1 MNRTEILNI
10 IEKTGIVN
18 KLDVEWITIEETC
31 KYLRIGRGAVYKMI
45 DSGFIES
52 VILIAKKGNKRGVR
66 LVNVQSIRDY
76 IQKLLRNEKKKQRTQ
91 RTPPK

>member
-1 MNRTEILNI
+1 MNQTEILNI
-10 IEKTGIVN
+10 IEKTGSVN

-31 KYLRIGRGAVYKMI
+31 KYLRIGRVAVYKMI

-52 VILIAKKGNKRGVR
+52 VLLIVKKGNKKGVR

-76 IQKLLRNEKKKQRTQ
+76 IQKLLRNEKKKQRT
-91 RTPPK
+91 PPK